1 MTSVMPGQLPAPPP
15 ENSETDQCR
24 LWVGNLDHRLTEFS
38 LLKILQKY
46 GSLKKFDLMYHKSG
60 PDQGKHRGYC
70 FATYK
75 NKEEANNARQHL
87 DGKMALSK
95 KLSVKWAHSDK
106 ERYDLPPTEKCGK
119 EDGKLNSIDS
129 TSSLSRE
136 SKIQAIEAKLRAM
149 EESQKDFTYS
159 LKPAAAPGT
168 SKWCS
173 AHTQSTKQQNKPYRR
188 NHSRR

>member
-1 MTSVMPGQLPAPPP
+1 
-15 ENSETDQCR
+15 
-24 LWVGNLDHRLTEFS
+24 
-38 LLKILQKY
+38 
-46 GSLKKFDLMYHKSG
+46 MYHKSG

-70 FATYK
+70 FATYN
-75 NKEEANNARQHL
+75 NKEEANTARQHL

-106 ERYDLPPTEKCGK
+106 ERYDLPPMDKSGK

-149 EESQKDFTYS
+149 EETQKDFTYS

-173 AHTQSTKQQNKPYRR
+173 SHIQSHNNQKQQQQQQQQKPYRR